1 MPAVYSVSYD
11 RHRNRCASGSMD
23 NTVKVWNVITGE
35 CLHTLAGHTALVGL
49 LGISPNYLVS
59 AAADGS
65 LRVWDALNY
74 ELKHTL
80 ASHGGAIT
88 CFRHD
93 ETKVI
98 SGSDG
103 TLKLWDIRTGQ
114 YVRDLVIGISSVWQ
128 VAFNGN
134 LLVAASNRA
143 GTTIFDVFDFG
154 TSTEPFELDDD
165 SLDRL
170 RRPAWE
176 RANPREPQ
184 EYQVDDIDGVNMTSP
199 LETMNLASPSLSD
212 RFLTET
218 SPFRGAGSRRSSR
231 LAARSGSGGVG
242 SSRRPVVVEPPPR
255 SRRGARFAQH
265 PGAEYQAYSPSPAG
279 PSRVRNTRLGAKVE
293 DDVDEEQE
301 EAEDEE
307 IAWDDDALEN
317 RMGNGQSFAP
327 IFDEEPAESLTQE
340 DELMS
345 EDIKEEGL

>member
-1 MPAVYSVSYD
+1 
-11 RHRNRCASGSMD
+11 MD
-23 NTVKVWNVITGE
+23 NTVKVWNVVTGE

-93 ETKVI
+93 ETKII

-103 TLKLWDIRTGQ
+103 TLKLWDVRSGQ

-134 LLVAASNRA
+134 LLVAASNRG
-143 GTTIFDVFDFG
+143 GTTVFDVFDFG
-154 TSTEPFELDDD
+154 NSTEPFELDDD
-165 SLDRL
+165 GLDRL

-184 EYQVDDIDGVNMTSP
+184 EYQVDDIEGVDMTSP
-199 LETMNLASPSLSD
+199 RDLMNLASPTLSD
-212 RFLTET
+212 RYMHGS
-218 SPFRGAGSRRSSR
+218 SPLRGSTSRRSSR
-231 LAARSGSGGVG
+231 LAARSSGGKN
-242 SSRRPVVVEPPPR
+242 RTMTMDPPPR
-255 SRRGARFAQH
+255 SKRGTRYAQH
-265 PGAEYQAYSPSPAG
+265 PGAEYHTFSPSPAG
-279 PSRVRNTRLGAKVE
+279 PSRTPARLGMQYGHGMDQLG
-293 DDVDEEQE
+293 DDEEEEEVEQE
-301 EAEDEE
+301 EALGGIGMRE
-307 IAWDDDALEN
+307 
-317 RMGNGQSFAP
+317 SFAP
-327 IFDEEPAESLTQE
+327 IFDEEMKEE
-340 DELMS
+340 DELMFE
-345 EDIKEEGL
+345 EDIKEEDM